1 MAKNGTPFND
11 FFRRFMG
18 QVRAKITPEQVALA
32 KLFFEGVKA
41 EVIKAIL
48 ESPVSQELINHTAPS
63 PILYTKGSL
72 FGFLGLI
79 EGQEPVQD
87 VINIVEATMSHK
99 LSRRLIRGGVK
110 VTIKVPDLRDFRTND
125 LILPWE
131 GGYSVLDAIEKGLSG
146 LGSYIAAKNLAYSR
160 SGDGIQVKQKVRESE
175 FRGVPWISPILKSVK
190 EKAKQFR

>member
-1 MAKNGTPFND
+1 
-11 FFRRFMG
+11 MG